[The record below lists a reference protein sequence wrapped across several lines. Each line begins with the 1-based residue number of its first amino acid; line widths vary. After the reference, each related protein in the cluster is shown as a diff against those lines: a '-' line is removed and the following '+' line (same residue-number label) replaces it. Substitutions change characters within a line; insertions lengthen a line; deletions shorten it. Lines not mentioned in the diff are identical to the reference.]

1 MSTAIG
7 SPEWIEKVTK
17 AALDNRANQLNPEH
31 PAYYSSRTESFSLP
45 SIDIKPAAL
54 AIGAVIGAAAVGTV
68 WAVHRF
74 LKEPIANL
82 FRSRDDEEETVD
94 AEFEEDYLNEEDEEE
109 E

>member
-17 AALDNRANQLNPEH
+17 AALDNRANQLNPNN

-45 SIDIKPAAL
+45 SIDIKPATL

-68 WAVHRF
+68 WAVHKF

-82 FRSRDDEEETVD
+82 FRPKEEEETVE
-94 AEFEEDYLNEEDEEE
+94 AEFEEDYLDEEDEEE

>member
-1 MSTAIG
+1 MSTNIG

-17 AALDNRANQLNPEH
+17 AALDNRANQLNPNN

-68 WAVHRF
+68 WAVHKF

-82 FRSRDDEEETVD
+82 FRSNDEEETVE
-94 AEFEEDYLNEEDEEE
+94 AEFEEDYLDDEEE

>member
-17 AALDNRANQLNPEH
+17 AARDNRANQMNPEH
-31 PAYYSSRTESFSLP
+31 PAYWSSRSECISLP

-54 AIGAVIGAAAVGTV
+54 AIGAVIGAAAVGTI
-68 WAVHRF
+68 WAVHKYLR
-74 LKEPIANL
+74 EPIANL
-82 FRSRDDEEETVD
+82 FRPKDDKEEIAEV
-94 AEFEEDYLNEEDEEE
+94 EFEEDYLDEDEEE

>member
-17 AALDNRANQLNPEH
+17 AARDNRANQMNPNN
-31 PAYYSSRTESFSLP
+31 PAYYSSRTESISLP

-68 WAVHRF
+68 WAVHKYLR
-74 LKEPIANL
+74 EPIANL
-82 FRSRDDEEETVD
+82 FRPKDDKEEIAEV
-94 AEFEEDYLNEEDEEE
+94 EFEEDYLDEDEEE

>member
-1 MSTAIG
+1 MSTNIG

-17 AALDNRANQLNPEH
+17 ATLDNRANQMNPNN

-68 WAVHRF
+68 WAVHKF

-82 FRSRDDEEETVD
+82 FRPKDDNEEIAEV
-94 AEFEEDYLNEEDEEE
+94 EFEEDYLDEDEEE

>member
-1 MSTAIG
+1 MSTNIG

-17 AALDNRANQLNPEH
+17 AALDNRANQLNPNN

-68 WAVHRF
+68 WAVHKF
-74 LKEPIANL
+74 LREPIANL
-82 FRSRDDEEETVD
+82 FRSKDEEETVE
-94 AEFEEDYLNEEDEEE
+94 AEFEEDYLDDEEE